1 MRLAV
6 FVLVGITVGVLGARL
21 CGRGTS
27 PPMMAPTVPA
37 SASGS
42 SPASPPPLARWSAA
56 PREPSVLQRDLAPS
70 DRRYNPVALLRE
82 EEGITIQEVFERE
95 PRDPTFAPVLE
106 QRAHDALDR
115 VFKEL
120 RLDGKVRAVHT
131 ECRTLSCYTFIELD
145 DSDVENV
152 YDEVNGIL
160 IGDSQSP
167 GFVRAASGKPAG
179 VTIYNLYR
187 PDTRDNDYYRK
198 FLDEATQPA
207 LDLAKQRYL
216 KEQDATGR

>member
-1 MRLAV
+1 MRVAV

-21 CGRGTS
+21 CGHGTS
-27 PPMMAPTVPA
+27 PPAVAPGAPA

-42 SPASPPPLARWSAA
+42 SPAPPPLARWSAVS
-56 PREPSVLQRDLAPS
+56 REPSVTQRDLAPS

-82 EEGITIQEVFERE
+82 EEGLTLQEVFERE

-106 QRAHDALDR
+106 QRAHDVLDR

-120 RLDGKVRAVHT
+120 RLDGKIRGVHT
-131 ECRTLSCYTFIELD
+131 ECRTLSCYTFIKVD
-145 DSDVENV
+145 DSDVEHV

-167 GFVRAASGKPAG
+167 GFVRSRGGAEPPGRGAVRPGAAAPA
-179 VTIYNLYR
+179 VR
-187 PDTRDNDYYRK
+187 P
-198 FLDEATQPA
+198 A
-207 LDLAKQRYL
+207 
-216 KEQDATGR
+216 DAAPG

>member
-1 MRLAV
+1 MRVAV

-21 CGRGTS
+21 CGHGTS
-27 PPMMAPTVPA
+27 PPAVAPVAPA
-37 SASGS
+37 SVSGR
-42 SPASPPPLARWSAA
+42 SPALPPLARWSTG
-56 PREPSVLQRDLAPS
+56 PREPSVPQQRDLAPS

-82 EEGITIQEVFERE
+82 EEGITIKEVFERE

-106 QRAHDALDR
+106 QRAHEVLDR

-120 RLDGKVRAVHT
+120 RLDGKIRGVHT
-131 ECRTLSCYTFIELD
+131 ECRTLSCYTFIEVD
-145 DSDVENV
+145 DSDVEHV

-167 GFVRAASGKPAG
+167 GLVRAASGEPAG

-187 PDTRDNDYYRK
+187 PDTRDDDYYRR

>member
-6 FVLVGITVGVLGARL
+6 LVLVGITVGVLGARL

-27 PPMMAPTVPA
+27 PAAVAPTVPA
-37 SASGS
+37 SVSGS
-42 SPASPPPLARWSAA
+42 SPASPPLARWLAA
-56 PREPSVLQRDLAPS
+56 ARQPSVPQRDLASS

-106 QRAHDALDR
+106 QRAHDVLDR

-120 RLDGKVRAVHT
+120 RLDGKIRAVHT
-131 ECRTLSCYTFIELD
+131 ECRTLSCYTVIEVD
-145 DSDVENV
+145 ESDVENV

-198 FLDEATQPA
+198 FLDEATRPA